1 MSLHIVRND
10 ITKMAVDAIVN
21 AAKNSLLGG
30 GGVDG
35 AIHRAAGPALL
46 AECRTL
52 GGCETGSAKLTKG
65 YDLPA
70 EYVIHTVGPVWQGG
84 TKNEKT
90 LLESCYTSSLAL
102 AAEYNC
108 TSVAFPLIS
117 AGAYGYPKT
126 EAMQVAAD
134 TISRWLAAKG
144 STMEVYLVVFDKTS
158 YTAGT
163 ALYRDIESYIDD
175 NYVAA
180 RSDSRQT
187 IRRREFYSKN
197 ISAWGIDE
205 DEEYTDEEYTE
216 DSAVFAAR
224 PQPAEKTAPAP
235 HRAKATA
242 SALPGKPRTLEEY
255 IRKLDAGF
263 SQTLLSLID
272 SRNMTD
278 AQCYKKANISRK
290 LFSKIRNDPHYHPA
304 KATVLAFAIALEL
317 SLEETEQLLKKAG
330 YALSHSD
337 RADLIIEYFIVSGNY
352 DIFRINDALYRF
364 DQPLL
369 GV

>member
-84 TKNEKT
+84 TKNEKA

-117 AGAYGYPKT
+117 AGAYGYPRT

-134 TISRWLAAKG
+134 TISRWLAVEG
-144 STMEVYLVVFDKTS
+144 NTMEVYLVVFDKTS

-180 RSDSRQT
+180 RSDSRET

-205 DEEYTDEEYTE
+205 DEEYTE
-216 DSAVFAAR
+216 DDAVFMAR
-224 PQPAEKTAPAP
+224 PQPAENTAPAP
-235 HRAKATA
+235 YRAKAAAATR
-242 SALPGKPRTLEEY
+242 PGKPRTLEEY
-255 IRKLDAGF
+255 IRKLDASF